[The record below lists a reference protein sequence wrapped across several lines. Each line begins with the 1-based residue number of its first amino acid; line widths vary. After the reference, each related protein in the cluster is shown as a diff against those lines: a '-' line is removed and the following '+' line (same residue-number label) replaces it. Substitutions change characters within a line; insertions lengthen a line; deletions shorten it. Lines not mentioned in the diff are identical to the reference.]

1 MTELTKGMEA
11 PDFEMPDADG
21 KMWRLRDLRGKK
33 VILYFYPADNTP
45 GCTAQACDFRDS
57 MADFEHSGYQIL
69 GVSPQGAESHKRFAG
84 KYELNFPLL
93 VDEGNETAKN
103 YGVVNETMTKF
114 KGIPIKVKRSTFIID
129 EEGKLI
135 EALYG
140 VRARGHV
147 EQLRANVGG

>member
-1 MTELTKGMEA
+1 MTKLTKGMEA
-11 PDFEMPDADG
+11 PDFELVDG
-21 KMWRLRDLRGKK
+21 EGKTWRLKDLRGQK
-33 VILYFYPADNTP
+33 VIIYFYPADNTP

-57 MADFEHSGYQIL
+57 IEDFEISGYQVL
-69 GVSPQGAESHKRFAG
+69 GISPQGAKSHQRFTE

-93 VDEGNETAKN
+93 VDKDFEAARS
-103 YGVVNETMTKF
+103 YGVTSETGAQF
-114 KGIPIKVKRSTFIID
+114 KGIPIRIKRSTFVID

-147 EQLRANVGG
+147 EKLRTMLAS